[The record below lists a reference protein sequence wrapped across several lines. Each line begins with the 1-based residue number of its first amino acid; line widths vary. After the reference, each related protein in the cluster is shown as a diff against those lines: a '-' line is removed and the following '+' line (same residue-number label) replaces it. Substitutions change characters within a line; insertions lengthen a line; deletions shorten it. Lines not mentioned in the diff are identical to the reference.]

1 MEVGIPMDERAVRH
15 LSHGR
20 NEPGPGSSDPELA
33 DHASESIIVFD
44 LAGKIRYWNPA
55 SERLYGWPAIGAV
68 GRSIEDLY
76 SNDAFQGREWRS
88 LLQEGRWQGVIR
100 RRASWGGQ
108 VTAAVRQIVRCNP
121 EGQPR
126 DVVEYGAMDSTGAGR
141 SLQDPAS
148 HRLAAASWE
157 LDTSGARSL
166 LDAIS
171 QLAPD
176 RLEPPDWTDELLAHT
191 RIVDVN
197 ERAAHLVGA
206 YAGRAKMIG
215 QAVHTF
221 WPPES
226 RRTLAELIADAATD
240 RLGDMPRTR
249 RLASDGILRDPILT
263 VWRCKAWE
271 RRDTVFVAV
280 NGEADDDR
288 SFWYLRASEQRYR
301 NLMHHLPTALLQ
313 VDASRMGPVYVGLR
327 ANGVRDLN
335 AYIDTHPELVD
346 FASNVIR
353 ITEVNQKAVR
363 LLGGTAPADFI
374 RPVGFLF
381 AASPDTAR
389 RVMIARFE
397 GRRNFSES
405 MKVKTLTGETLDVQL
420 SVTYPAPPERLDVTL
435 IALEDVTEKLRT
447 ERRLRQLEAD
457 FAHAARISTL
467 GELATSIAH
476 EVNQPLSAIVTNGE
490 TSLRWLTR
498 DMPNLAKVEQLTARI
513 VASARR
519 ASEIIQRLRAMAVRD
534 APERTTLDLNDVVEE
549 ALLFVRHDLEARS
562 IELSL
567 QLGARLSPTVADRVQ
582 LQQVIVNLL
591 VNSIQAISH
600 GDQAIRRMDIATRD
614 DGAGSVSFS
623 IHDSGPGIADEDLDR
638 IFDSFF
644 STKSAGMGIGL
655 AICKSIVTSHG
666 GSIIASNHPEG
677 GAQFEFT
684 LPAPL
689 PEAA

>member
-1 MEVGIPMDERAVRH
+1 MVERAARQLFH
-15 LSHGR
+15 ARDEL
-20 NEPGPGSSDPELA
+20 GPGSFDPQLA

-44 LAGKIRYWNPA
+44 LAGKITYWNFA
-55 SERLYGWPAIGAV
+55 SERLYGWPTIGAV
-68 GRSIEDLY
+68 GRSIEDLH
-76 SNDAFQGREWRS
+76 SNEAFHDEDWHS
-88 LLQEGRWQGVIR
+88 LLQEGRWEGIIR
-100 RRASWGGQ
+100 RRTFWGGH
-108 VTAAVRQIVRCNP
+108 VTVAVRQLVRCDP
-121 EGQPR
+121 QGQPR
-126 DVVEYGAMDSTGAGR
+126 DVVEYGAVDNTGAG
-141 SLQDPAS
+141 SLRDPTP

-157 LDTSGARSL
+157 LDISGARSL
-166 LDAIS
+166 LEAIS
-171 QLAPD
+171 PEMARPEQPVWAD
-176 RLEPPDWTDELLAHT
+176 QILAHA
-191 RIVDVN
+191 RIIDVN

-226 RRTLAELIADAATD
+226 RGALAELIADVATD
-240 RLGDMPRTR
+240 RLSDVPRTR
-249 RLASDGILRDPILT
+249 RLASDGILRDPIVT
-263 VWRCKAWE
+263 VWRCKEWE
-271 RRDTVFVAV
+271 RADTVFVAV

-301 NLMHHLPTALLQ
+301 SLIHHLPTALLQ
-313 VDASRMGPVYVGLR
+313 VDASRMGLVFAGLK
-327 ANGVRDLN
+327 ANGVGDLG
-335 AYIDTHPELVD
+335 AYVDAHPELVD
-346 FASNVIR
+346 FANNVVR
-353 ITEVNQKAVR
+353 ITEVNQKAVV
-363 LLGGTAPADFI
+363 LLGGAAPADLI

-389 RVMIARFE
+389 RVMIARYE
-397 GRRNFSES
+397 GRRNFAEI
-405 MKVKTLTGETLDVQL
+405 MKVRTLSGEMLDVQV

-435 IALEDVTEKLRT
+435 ITLEDVTEKLRT

-498 DMPNLAKVEQLTARI
+498 DIPNLPKVEQLTARI

-534 APERTTLDLNDVVEE
+534 APERTTLNLNEVVEE

-562 IELSL
+562 IDLSL
-567 QLGARLSPTVADRVQ
+567 KLGTALPPIIADRVQ

-591 VNSIQAISH
+591 VNSIQAISQSDH
-600 GDQAIRRMDIATRD
+600 AARRIEIATRE
-614 DGAGSVSFS
+614 DGAGAVSFA
-623 IHDSGPGIADEDLDR
+623 IHDGGVGIADADLDR

-644 STKSAGMGIGL
+644 STKRAGMGIGL

-666 GSIIASNHPEG
+666 GSIMASNHPDG

-684 LPAPL
+684 LPALL

>member
-1 MEVGIPMDERAVRH
+1 MVESAARH
-15 LSHGR
+15 LSHTRGDAA
-20 NEPGPGSSDPELA
+20 PGSSDPELA

-55 SERLYGWPAIGAV
+55 SERLYGWTAIGAV
-68 GRSIEDLY
+68 GRNIEDLY
-76 SNDAFQGREWRS
+76 SNEAFHSKDWRS

-100 RRASWGGQ
+100 RRTSWGGHIT
-108 VTAAVRQIVRCNP
+108 VAVRQIVRCNP

-126 DVVEYGAMDSTGAGR
+126 DVVEYGASDGTGAGT
-141 SLQDPAS
+141 LQDPAP

-166 LDAIS
+166 LEAIS
-171 QLAPD
+171 LTPRQAMSE
-176 RLEPPDWTDELLAHT
+176 RLEQPDWTDQLLAHT

-206 YAGRAKMIG
+206 YAGRARMIG
-215 QAVHTF
+215 QAVRTF

-226 RRTLAELIADAATD
+226 RGVLAELIADVATD

-249 RLASDGILRDPILT
+249 RPASDGILRDPIVT
-263 VWRCKAWE
+263 VWRGKALE
-271 RRDTVFVAV
+271 RSHTVFVAV

-301 NLMHHLPTALLQ
+301 NLIHHLPTALLQ
-313 VDASRMGPVYVGLR
+313 VDASRIGLVL
-327 ANGVRDLN
+327 AELKDSGVRDLN

-346 FASNVIR
+346 FANNVVR
-353 ITEVNQKAVR
+353 ITEVNQKAVT
-363 LLGGTAPADFI
+363 LLGGAAPADLI
-374 RPVGFLF
+374 RPISFLF
-381 AASPDTAR
+381 AASPDMAR
-389 RVMIARFE
+389 RVMVARFE
-397 GRRNFSES
+397 GKRNFAEIL
-405 MKVKTLTGETLDVQL
+405 KVRTLGGETLDVQL
-420 SVTYPAPPERLDVTL
+420 SATFPAPPEMLDRTL
-435 IALEDVTEKLRT
+435 IALEDVTETLRT

-498 DMPNLAKVEQLTARI
+498 DIPNLAKVEQLTARI

-519 ASEIIQRLRAMAVRD
+519 ASEIIHRLRAMAVRD
-534 APERTTLDLNDVVEE
+534 APERTTLHLNEVVEE

-567 QLGARLSPTVADRVQ
+567 KPDAGLSPIVADRVQ

-591 VNSIQAISH
+591 VNSIQAISN
-600 GDQAIRRMDIATRD
+600 GDRAVRKLDIVTRD
-614 DGAGSVSFS
+614 DGAGSVSFA

-655 AICKSIVTSHG
+655 TICKSIVTSHG
-666 GSIIASNHPEG
+666 GSIVASNHPDG
-677 GAQFEFT
+677 GAQFEFA
-684 LPAPL
+684 LPAAL

>member
-1 MEVGIPMDERAVRH
+1 MVESAARQLRAR
-15 LSHGR
+15 S
-20 NEPGPGSSDPELA
+20 EPGPGASDPALA
-33 DHASESIIVFD
+33 DHASESIVVFD

-68 GRSIEDLY
+68 GRNIADLH
-76 SNDAFQGREWRS
+76 SDEAFHSKDWHS

-100 RRASWGGQ
+100 RRTSWGSH
-108 VTAAVRQIVRCNP
+108 VTAAVRQIVRCDP
-121 EGQPR
+121 EGHPR
-126 DVVEYGAMDSTGAGR
+126 DVVEYGAIDSTGADQ
-141 SLQDPAS
+141 SLRDPDP

-157 LDTSGARSL
+157 LDTSGARAL

-171 QLAPD
+171 QRTFD
-176 RLEPPDWTDELLAHT
+176 RLEQADWTDELLAHT

-206 YAGRAKMIG
+206 YAGRARMIG
-215 QAVHTF
+215 KAIHTF

-226 RRTLAELIADAATD
+226 RGVLAELIAEVAAD

-249 RLASDGILRDPILT
+249 RLASDGILRDPIVT

-271 RRDTVFVAV
+271 RSDTVFVAV

-301 NLMHHLPTALLQ
+301 NLIHHLPTALLQ
-313 VDASRMGPVYVGLR
+313 VDASRMALVYAGLK
-327 ANGVRDLN
+327 ANGVRDLG
-335 AYIDTHPELVD
+335 AYIDTHPELLD
-346 FASNVIR
+346 FAEDAVR
-353 ITEVNQKAVR
+353 ITEVNQRAVT
-363 LLGGTAPADFI
+363 LLGGAAPADVI
-374 RPVGFLF
+374 RPISFLF
-381 AASPDTAR
+381 AASPDTPR
-389 RVMIARFE
+389 RLMAARFE
-397 GRRNFSES
+397 GRRNFEEI
-405 MKVKTLTGETLDVQL
+405 MKVRTLNGDTLDVQL
-420 SVTYPAPPERLDVTL
+420 SATFPAPPEMLDVTL

-498 DMPNLAKVEQLTARI
+498 EIPNLAKVEQLTARI

-534 APERTTLDLNDVVEE
+534 APERTMLDLNEVVEE

-567 QLGARLSPTVADRVQ
+567 KLGTELSPIIADRVQ

-591 VNSIQAISH
+591 VNSIHAISL
-600 GDQAIRRMDIATRD
+600 GNRAIRKIDIATDD
-614 DGAGSVSFS
+614 DGAGSIIFS
-623 IHDSGPGIADEDLDR
+623 IRDSGPGIVEDDLDR

-644 STKSAGMGIGL
+644 STKSDGMGIGL

-666 GSIIASNHPEG
+666 GSIIASNHADG
-677 GAQFEFT
+677 GALFEFS
-684 LPAPL
+684 LPVAL
-689 PEAA
+689 AGAA